1 MASCPPK
8 AICVPCGKE
17 YQAGPG
23 KTGVWVLAK
32 LNDGQPCY
40 KIMGDIWVCPGCGHK
55 AVLGFAKQT
64 IEPFEKEL
72 WDDVG
77 QEIDVNVVV

>member
-1 MASCPPK
+1 MAGVPPK
-8 AICVPCGKE
+8 AICVPCCRE

-32 LNDGQPCY
+32 LKNGQPYY

-72 WDDVG
+72 WDNFDKN
-77 QEIDVNVVV
+77 IDVEVMV